1 LWTCVCGQM
10 ASNPLLVPLLIGL
23 GVDELSVSPSQAPM
37 IKDVVRNLYYSEA
50 VKLAQKALV
59 SSSSDSVDVLCH
71 ELIEKIAPEVL
82 ELSE

>member
-1 LWTCVCGQM
+1 M

-37 IKDVVRNLYYSEA
+37 IKDVIRKLYYSDAAE
-50 VKLAQKALV
+50 LARKALESPSEEYV
-59 SSSSDSVDVLCH
+59 ERLCH
-71 ELIEKIAPEVL
+71 DMIEQIAPEVL